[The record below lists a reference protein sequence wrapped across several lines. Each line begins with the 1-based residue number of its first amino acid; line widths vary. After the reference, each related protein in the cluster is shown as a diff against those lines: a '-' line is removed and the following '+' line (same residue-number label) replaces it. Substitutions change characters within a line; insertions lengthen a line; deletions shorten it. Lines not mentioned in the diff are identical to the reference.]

1 MINKDSSLSDILE
14 LNETLGKVTQ
24 QFNIL
29 DVDKEK
35 RLSQLC
41 EEQGVDTEFF
51 IEILNVFNDT
61 DYFPKMQLGSFPIPI
76 ILDYLKRTHKYY
88 LNKRLLEIEQ
98 SISLTYT
105 NEVMSEFLRNFFLK
119 IKQELIEHIKVE
131 ESTLFPYINNL
142 YSAFTTKTELNLGAK
157 YDGFSISFF
166 EDSHTDDVESNIL
179 EVRRYII
186 ESNKTVVDL
195 SPYRVLLNQLEVFE
209 QELRVHAL
217 VEDQILIPK
226 ALVLEQ
232 MLMN

>member
-1 MINKDSSLSDILE
+1 MINKDSSLRNVLE
-14 LNETLGKVTQ
+14 LNETLSKVTQ

-35 RLSQLC
+35 QLSQLC
-41 EEQGVDTEFF
+41 EEQGVDTAFF

-61 DYFPKMQLGSFPIPI
+61 SYFPKMQLGSFPIPI
-76 ILDYLKRTHKYY
+76 IIDYLKRTHKYY

-98 SISLTYT
+98 SISVTYT
-105 NEVMSEFLRNFFLK
+105 NDVMAKFLQEFFLK
-119 IKQELIEHIKVE
+119 IKQELVEHIKVE
-131 ESTLFPYINNL
+131 ESMLFPYINQL
-142 YSAFTTKTELNLGAK
+142 YNAFTSKDELKLPSK
-157 YDGFSISFF
+157 FEGFSVSIF
-166 EDSHTDDVESNIL
+166 EGSHTDNVEGNIL
-179 EVRRYII
+179 EVRKYIV

-232 MLMN
+232 MLMD

>member
-1 MINKDSSLSDILE
+1 MIDKDSLLKDVLE
-14 LNETLGKVTQ
+14 LNSTLGKVTQ

-29 DVDKEK
+29 NVDEEK
-35 RLSQLC
+35 HLGQLC

-51 IEILNVFNDT
+51 IEILKVFNDT
-61 DYFPKMQLGSFPIPI
+61 NYFPKMQLGSFPIPI
-76 ILDYLKRTHKYY
+76 IIDYLKRTHRYY

-105 NEVMSEFLRNFFLK
+105 NDVMAKFLQEFFLK

-131 ESTLFPYINNL
+131 ESALFPYIAHL
-142 YSAFTTKTELNLGAK
+142 YDAFTTKKTLELSTQYK
-157 YDGFSISFF
+157 DFSVAIF
-166 EDSHTDDVESNIL
+166 EESHSDNVENNIL
-179 EVRRYII
+179 EVRKYIVA
-186 ESNKTVVDL
+186 SNKTVVDL
-195 SPYRVLLNQLEVFE
+195 SPYRVLLSQLEAFE